1 MSEAKDAILEK
12 IRRSRCDSP
21 SSGDTVISRPRPSN
35 RDGLL
40 PTFSAQLEAAGAT
53 VQVIAAPEQ
62 IAECV
67 NDYLRREQLPGE
79 VVVSADDIVDVEWP
93 DLMTVHRQRAATGDD
108 KVSVTGAISAV
119 AETGT
124 LVIGSGVG
132 NPTTL
137 NFLPD
142 HHIVVI
148 NERQL
153 VANLEDLWPT
163 VRARF
168 PQWPRT
174 VNLISGPSKTADV
187 EQTLQLGAHGPRR
200 LLVIVVRDNG

>member
-1 MSEAKDAILEK
+1 MNEARDTILSK
-12 IRRSRCDSP
+12 IRRSRGPAACTDAS
-21 SSGDTVISRPRPSN
+21 TINRPRPRN
-35 RDGLL
+35 RQGLL
-40 PTFSAQLEAAGAT
+40 TAFSTHLEAAGANI
-53 VQVIAAPEQ
+53 QVISSSTKIAA
-62 IAECV
+62 CV
-67 NDYLRREQLPGE
+67 SEYLRREQLPSE
-79 VVVSADDIVDVEWP
+79 IVVSGDEIVDVDWP
-93 DLMTVHRQRAATGDD
+93 ELMTVQQQRAACGSD
-108 KVSVTGAISAV
+108 KVSVTGAIHGV

-124 LVIGSGVG
+124 LVLASGVA

-148 NERQL
+148 NEAQL
-153 VANLEDLWPT
+153 VPNLEDIWSSVNT
-163 VRARF
+163 RY

-200 LLVIVVRDNG
+200 LLVIVVKDNA